1 MAIMK
6 RIRLTREEKE
16 IEDALLRGEYRP
28 VSREDFERT
37 KRLIARTAMELRRRK
52 KDAVLN
58 IRINSRDLD
67 SIKKKARNLGI
78 PYQTLV
84 AELLHQ
90 YAA

>member
-1 MAIMK
+1 MK

>member
-1 MAIMK
+1 MNRFK
-6 RIRLTREEKE
+6 LTKEEKA
-16 IEDALLRGEYRP
+16 IEDALIRGEYRP
-28 VSREDFERT
+28 VSREENERI
-37 KRLIARTAMELRRRK
+37 RQALARTAMEIRRRQ

-67 SIKKKARNLGI
+67 AIKQKARNLGV

-90 YAA
+90 FAA

>member
-1 MAIMK
+1 VAIMK